1 MVGHIDNVAE
11 YVTDWTYVHDAKNK
25 YRSFKYRSIWWA
37 LNAMMFQHAEKMSF
51 KFRISRIFHIIIT
64 VIYLFIAPSLF
75 YLFSYF
81 CINFC
86 ILYCSVI
93 SVISPLLL
101 LIVYCTVCG
110 LLY

>member
-1 MVGHIDNVAE
+1 
-11 YVTDWTYVHDAKNK
+11 
-25 YRSFKYRSIWWA
+25 
-37 LNAMMFQHAEKMSF
+37 MMFQHAEKMSF
-51 KFRISRIFHIIIT
+51 SGFQEYFILLLLLLF
-64 VIYLFIAPSLF
+64 IYLFIASSLF

-81 CINFC
+81 CINFS

-110 LLY
+110 SLSVLTTDTDPGRGCSNTG

>member
-1 MVGHIDNVAE
+1 
-11 YVTDWTYVHDAKNK
+11 
-25 YRSFKYRSIWWA
+25 
-37 LNAMMFQHAEKMSF
+37 MMFERAEKMSF
-51 KFRISRIFHIIIT
+51 KFRISRIFYIFIT
-64 VIYLFIAPSLF
+64 VIIYLFVAPSIF

-86 ILYCSVI
+86 IFYC